1 MTARAFFRYDTID
14 FKAACSIVSQF
25 SVSARGRAKGW
36 FRHINAVEW
45 QQTADTRYSRIQIR
59 ALIHATRTHAP
70 ACARARVRL
79 HARVYPYEAIERRMI
94 QFVRPMSLS
103 GATPCRAVRRARAR
117 IGFDLTLRVLPRIT
131 H

>member
-1 MTARAFFRYDTID
+1 M
-14 FKAACSIVSQF
+14 SQF
-25 SVSARGRAKGW
+25 STVFARGRAKGW
-36 FRHINAVEW
+36 FRHINAVVR
-45 QQTADTRYSRIQIR
+45 QQTADTRYSRI
-59 ALIHATRTHAP
+59 RTHAHP
-70 ACARARVRL
+70 RNARARARALPRVRL
-79 HARVYPYEAIERRMI
+79 HACVYPHEAIERRMI